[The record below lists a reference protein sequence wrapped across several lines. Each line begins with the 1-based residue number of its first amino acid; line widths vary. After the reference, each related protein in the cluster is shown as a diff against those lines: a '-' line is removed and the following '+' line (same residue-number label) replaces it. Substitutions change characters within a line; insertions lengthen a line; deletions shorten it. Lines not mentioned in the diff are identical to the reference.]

1 MPEQNEIKFMAEY
14 TWTTLLSLF
23 DELSLRKKLVLKTPK
38 GDLIVGGEI
47 ANVMKLLYVISELSI
62 VIKEILRKVQAEI
75 IEEKEIITSG
85 SLDGRVLTG
94 LAGKYAPSAI
104 PVSKTRLLLE
114 TPANLLLAATLVEV
128 RFEILNLIAS
138 LKETKP
144 ELKPLREYAKKRLI
158 DVLLKCEYLMYE
170 PVLRP
175 ILSKAQLLAGQ
186 PSKLKTLEE
195 TVKYEVLRKY
205 RDLKSYSRLLELRR
219 LLRENLSLL
228 ENSITEL
235 NKTLTLEIST
245 GKLYELFGFTLI
257 LQALIEEFSPTE
269 IKVLEDERELQ
280 MSIVDSKMIISYN
293 TLPEDVESRLA
304 RAYARGI
311 MNGPV
316 ERELI
321 RKLGG
326 LPDTIILLKGE
337 NKRRILL
344 VDYKYSRSYN
354 YLVQARFKAVAYL
367 YEFNAD
373 CAVIVTPTPGET
385 GDVDEEVKEQ
395 TSFYDAIKTSGGAEI
410 RIDNNGKV
418 LAIVYVDPKPESLK
432 GAISALKVLFRFV
445 NLPVNQ

>member
-1 MPEQNEIKFMAEY
+1 M
-14 TWTTLLSLF
+14 
-23 DELSLRKKLVLKTPK
+23 SLRKKLVLKTPK

-245 GKLYELFGFTLI
+245 EKLYELFGFTLI

-293 TLPEDVESRLA
+293 TLPEDVES
-304 RAYARGI
+304 
-311 MNGPV
+311 
-316 ERELI
+316 
-321 RKLGG
+321 
-326 LPDTIILLKGE
+326 
-337 NKRRILL
+337 
-344 VDYKYSRSYN
+344 
-354 YLVQARFKAVAYL
+354 
-367 YEFNAD
+367 
-373 CAVIVTPTPGET
+373 
-385 GDVDEEVKEQ
+385 
-395 TSFYDAIKTSGGAEI
+395 
-410 RIDNNGKV
+410 
-418 LAIVYVDPKPESLK
+418 
-432 GAISALKVLFRFV
+432 
-445 NLPVNQ
+445 